1 VAYVARV
8 DWSNRTV
15 FLVSD
20 NYAVDSDGYTSSTW
34 APFTEP
40 TGYIHLH
47 DLSAH
52 CRWREKDQASFVA
65 SSCATVR
72 SVRSPKRRTTD
83 SSRLARTRGRP
94 RAR

>member
-1 VAYVARV
+1 LASETNQTPAVGAIAWYDGPGMGHVAYVARV

-47 DLSAH
+47 DLSAPLPL
-52 CRWREKDQASFVA
+52 AA
-65 SSCATVR
+65 
-72 SVRSPKRRTTD
+72 RRIRRV
-83 SSRLARTRGRP
+83 S
-94 RAR
+94 